1 MPGLRVVLDT
11 NVLVSGLAY
20 PSSIPG
26 RIVAAWRQGS
36 IEVVLSRF
44 ILEELVR
51 VLPRLTR
58 IQMSPSEVRELADT
72 FLFMAEIVEPV
83 AEAEPGLRDDADQA
97 VLGTLKAA
105 QAAYLITGDRD
116 LLVWAEKYPIVT
128 PAVFWER
135 HGQ

>member
-51 VLPRLTR
+51 VLPRLAR
-58 IQMSPSEVRELADT
+58 VQMSPSEVRELADT

-83 AEAEPGLRDDADQA
+83 AETEPGLRDDADQA

-116 LLVWAEKYPIVT
+116 LLAWAQKYPIVT